1 MNVRQRVALLLAG
14 LAFVAVVGC
23 TQPSAP
29 AASEQPPPSQGGVPA
44 ATSQPAASQDPSSP
58 GRGDY

>member
-1 MNVRQRVALLLAG
+1 MNVGQRVALLLAG
-14 LAFVAVVGC
+14 LALVVLSGC

-29 AASEQPPPSQGGVPA
+29 AAS
-44 ATSQPAASQDPSSP
+44 TQPAASQTVPATDSGPGASTQPSGK